1 MKKFKFTPQ
10 KLMIVLFTAAV
21 LFLGTAFLI
30 NPKKDFSENENRY
43 LQDFPSLINSKKWDS
58 AESFREKLDA
68 IRWDEVYGDDH
79 QFMRDVETYYTD
91 HFWLRDNW
99 IQSKNLVD
107 KLIGKQ
113 EIKGVFTVN
122 NKMIQAF
129 KSYDKDVVDK
139 TLAAINSFAEKHA
152 SIPMSI
158 MLAPTAQEIY
168 SSELPEFAELASQK
182 SFIDYCYTNL
192 NIVEIDVL
200 SLLTENKDDYIYY
213 RTDHHWTSFGAYLA
227 YTAAAKRLG
236 YTAYDRS
243 SFTIEHAS
251 DEFRGTLYSKTL
263 DDSVT
268 PDTINFYTLHK
279 GDPAVT
285 VTVNTGEE
293 LKTYDSLYLREYLD
307 VKDKYSSFLG
317 ENAPIV
323 TIETKLE
330 NNDKSILIFKDSY
343 AHSLVPFLSKHFSKI
358 TMVDMRYIKV
368 GIENFV
374 NIEDF
379 SQVLFMYNAITFAED
394 ESLKQIK

>member
-99 IQSKNLVD
+99 IQSKNYVD
-107 KLIGKQ
+107 KLLGKQ
-113 EIKGVFTVN
+113 EIKGVFTVDD
-122 NKMIQAF
+122 KMIQAF

-168 SSELPEFAELASQK
+168 SSELPEFA
-182 SFIDYCYTNL
+182 
-192 NIVEIDVL
+192 
-200 SLLTENKDDYIYY
+200 
-213 RTDHHWTSFGAYLA
+213 
-227 YTAAAKRLG
+227 
-236 YTAYDRS
+236 
-243 SFTIEHAS
+243 
-251 DEFRGTLYSKTL
+251 
-263 DDSVT
+263 
-268 PDTINFYTLHK
+268 
-279 GDPAVT
+279 
-285 VTVNTGEE
+285 
-293 LKTYDSLYLREYLD
+293 
-307 VKDKYSSFLG
+307 
-317 ENAPIV
+317 
-323 TIETKLE
+323 
-330 NNDKSILIFKDSY
+330 
-343 AHSLVPFLSKHFSKI
+343 
-358 TMVDMRYIKV
+358 
-368 GIENFV
+368 
-374 NIEDF
+374 
-379 SQVLFMYNAITFAED
+379 
-394 ESLKQIK
+394 